1 MDNYYWET
9 EEELATNEITMHDY
23 IDNHMPDDWIVICH
37 DGTYAEIITPEL
49 GEHALHASGDGD
61 FRTHKIEFVALD

>member
-1 MDNYYWET
+1 
-9 EEELATNEITMHDY
+9 MHDY
-23 IDNHMPDDWIVICH
+23 IDNHMPDDWVIICH

-49 GEHALHASGDGD
+49 NKYALHASGDGD